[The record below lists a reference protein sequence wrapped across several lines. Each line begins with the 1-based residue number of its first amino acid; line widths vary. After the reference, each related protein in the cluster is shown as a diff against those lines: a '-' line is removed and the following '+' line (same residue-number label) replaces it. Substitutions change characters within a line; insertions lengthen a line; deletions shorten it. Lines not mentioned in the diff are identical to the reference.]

1 MSADGLCLG
10 VLTDREI
17 GLAVIP
23 GTVPEPGHAR
33 FRDTP

>member
-1 MSADGLCLG
+1 MGAKGLCLG

-23 GTVPEPGHAR
+23 GMVPEPGHAR
-33 FRDTP
+33 FRDIP